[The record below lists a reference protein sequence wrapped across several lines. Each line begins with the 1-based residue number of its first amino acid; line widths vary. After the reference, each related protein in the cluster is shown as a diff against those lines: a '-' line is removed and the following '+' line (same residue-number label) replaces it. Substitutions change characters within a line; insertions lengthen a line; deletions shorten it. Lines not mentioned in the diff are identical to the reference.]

1 MRHGVGPN
9 ISVPDI
15 NSHSSGMVND
25 VGTVAAQM
33 ETLSTKDRDG
43 GCGWV
48 ATFAVMLLLL

>member
-1 MRHGVGPN
+1 MRRGAGPS

-33 ETLSTKDRDG
+33 KTLSTKDGDG

-48 ATFAVMLLLL
+48 ATFAMMLLLL